1 MNERKKKIINLIVKL
16 TVLISLHVGCTFA
29 LSGWLV
35 YVKFST
41 RQFYFTGFG
50 YILQN
55 LFIIAV
61 FQILVYINFKIKK
74 MTEKKYKI
82 TYIALNLFLLLV
94 TFLVWIVGFIVLW
107 NLE

>member
-1 MNERKKKIINLIVKL
+1 MNERKKKITNLIVKL
-16 TVLISLHVGCTFA
+16 TVLISLHAGCNFA
-29 LSGWLV
+29 LAGWLV

-41 RQFYFTGFG
+41 RQFYFTEYG

-55 LFIIAV
+55 LLIIAV

-74 MTEKKYKI
+74 LTEKKYKI
-82 TYIALNLFLLLV
+82 TYIVLNLFLLLV
-94 TFLVWIVGFIVLW
+94 TFLIWVVGFIVLW